1 MLNNSSISNKNVIR
15 GLHYQVGEFAQDKLV
30 RVTSG
35 VVVDC
40 VVDVRPDSPTYG
52 ESEWFILSQYNY
64 RMLFIPKGFAHGF
77 ESLVD
82 NTIFNYKCSNF
93 YNKEFE
99 GGILYNDSSLDIPWN
114 TNKPIVSAK
123 DLSLPKFGEHKTI

>member
-1 MLNNSSISNKNVIR
+1 MRVHYRDYEIPAGINESDLTIWTSSWI
-15 GLHYQVGEFAQDKLV
+15 GAY
-30 RVTSG
+30 
-35 VVVDC
+35 
-40 VVDVRPDSPTYG
+40 
-52 ESEWFILSQYNY
+52 
-64 RMLFIPKGFAHGF
+64 
-77 ESLVD
+77 
-82 NTIFNYKCSNF
+82 SNF